1 MADVGVVAQAGYAHE
16 QDRFVSIADPGSIP
30 GGSTQKSMQT
40 VTRLNHQA
48 KTTKGFTLW
57 TPMAIGQVWLYEGQR
72 HVVERVYPKKV
83 RFTLQSKVLMTCD
96 QALFVKHARLKA
108 D

>member
-1 MADVGVVAQAGYAHE
+1 MAQAGVVAPAGYAHE
-16 QDRFVSIADPGSIP
+16 QDRFVSAADLGSIP
-30 GGSTQKSMQT
+30 SGSTTRKMQT

-48 KTTKGFTLW
+48 KTTKGFTLR

-72 HVVERVYPKKV
+72 HVVERVYPRKV
-83 RFTLQSKVLMTCD
+83 RFIRQSKVLMTVD
-96 QALFVKHARLKA
+96 QKLFVKHARLKA